1 MLIMSFNIEG
11 DFASF
16 RDPSITS
23 NQIVYY
29 IPSKSSI
36 LGIIGAIIGIDRSH
50 SFEQQFSER
59 YLDLLKQT
67 WIGLELLSAPR
78 KITFYTNHRSLK
90 ESKTKP
96 FKKEVLQF
104 PNYKIYVHIDTDNI
118 VNDLCD
124 RIKNNKFEYM
134 PYLGHTYCPARLSN
148 PVIYPESIEE
158 ELVDEEY
165 KFKTFSVIMDESMNE
180 LENYPSTFEI
190 EAMRTEE
197 DSSIIIERHM
207 HHFFQKG
214 ELLTRILK
222 FWIPVNSKYSVNI
235 SSKPQLS
242 KVVKL
247 GNGSTIC
254 LY

>member
-29 IPSKSSI
+29 IPSKSAI
-36 LGIIGAIIGIDRSH
+36 LGIIGAIIGINRTH
-50 SFEQQFSER
+50 SFEQQFSES
-59 YLDLLKQT
+59 YLDLLKQS
-67 WIGLELLSAPR
+67 WVGLELLSSPR

-96 FKKEVLQF
+96 FKKEVIQF
-104 PNYKIYVHIDTDNI
+104 PSYKIYVHIDNNNNI
-118 VNDLCD
+118 VNDLYD

-134 PYLGHTYCPARLSN
+134 PYLGHAYCPARLSD
-148 PVIYPESIEE
+148 PIVYPNCIEE
-158 ELVDEEY
+158 DLMVDEY
-165 KFKTFSVIMDESMNE
+165 KFKTFSVIVDES
-180 LENYPSTFEI
+180 ENYQPTFEI
-190 EAMRTEE
+190 EAEQTEE
-197 DSSIIIERHM
+197 DSSIIIERHI
-207 HHFFQKG
+207 HHFFQNG
-214 ELLTRILK
+214 ELQKRVLK
-222 FWIPVNSKYSVNI
+222 FWIPVHSKYRVTM

-242 KVVKL
+242 RVVGL
-247 GNGSTIC
+247 GNEDDYTIC